1 MLTSL
6 DIDRLNTLGGEEL
19 RLISPSDSSKH
30 LVNADVAFYASG
42 ADDDI
47 YTWMIGTE
55 TVTGNNFTRKFATE
69 GSIIVTLTATVEGE
83 AKTIEHVISIGRAPA
98 ITNIRPAGGEIDP
111 DTELT
116 FTAEASGTEPITI
129 TWDFG
134 DGTTAEGNT
143 ITHEFQMG
151 TASPAVVTATA
162 SSGYGTAAKSIE
174 LHIKYPRWVWE
185 DTWGHQTNLSD
196 ASRYIV
202 LRDGINGFSGVTFER
217 TLKMAASEE
226 AEYSAHR
233 TARARNCGFTILVIG
248 KNHADLDEARENLL
262 RIFSRPGRLIITLDS
277 GQKRVLAAYTA
288 RGYPSIRGGLPPG
301 IQAKTQTVEVQ
312 FEAPDPYFYGEVQR
326 VYAVDGIVEITNPG
340 TATLTPCTLKLAEK
354 TCTNQTSGKSMTG
367 VAGAEVTITDRR
379 VTATLDEAN
388 CIGQFSVDS
397 EFWMLE
403 HGENR
408 ISGAEWV
415 EYTPRWTG
423 A

>member
-1 MLTSL
+1 MLNSL
-6 DIDRLNTLGGEEL
+6 NVDGLNTLGGDEL
-19 RLISPSDSSKH
+19 RLISPGDGSKH
-30 LVNADVAFYASG
+30 LVNGDIVFYASG
-42 ADDDI
+42 AEDDT
-47 YTWMIGTE
+47 YTWTIGSE
-55 TVTGNNFTRKFATE
+55 TVAGNNFTRKFATE
-69 GSIIVTLTATVEGE
+69 GSIIVSLTATVDGE
-83 AKTIEHVISIGRAPA
+83 VKTIEHIISIGRAPS
-98 ITNIRPAGGEIDP
+98 ITNIRPAGGEVDP
-111 DTELT
+111 NTEIS
-116 FTAEASGTEPITI
+116 FTAEAAGTEPITI
-129 TWDFG
+129 TWDFS
-134 DGTTAEGNT
+134 DGTTAEGARV
-143 ITHEFQMG
+143 THEFQMG
-151 TASPAVVTATA
+151 TASPAVVTVTA
-162 SSGYGTAAKSIE
+162 ASGYGTASRSIE

-185 DTWGHQTNLSD
+185 DAWGQQTNLSD
-196 ASRYIV
+196 ISRYIV

-217 TLKMAASEE
+217 ALKLAASEE
-226 AEYSAHR
+226 AEYNAHQI
-233 TARARNCGFTILVIG
+233 ARARNCGFNILMIG

-277 GQKRVLAAYTA
+277 GQKRTLAAYAA
-288 RGYPSIRGGLPPG
+288 RGYPNIRGGLPPG

-326 VYAVDGIVEITNPG
+326 VYAVDGIVELDNPG
-340 TATLTPCTLKLAEK
+340 TARQTPCRMKLAGA

-367 VAGAEVTITDRR
+367 VAGAEVTITDRG
-379 VTATLDEAN
+379 VTAALDGAN